1 MTDPSTPSRWRDA
14 ETLRTI
20 AVLIVI
26 ACGSWWLLGQFA
38 AVLRPLLLAIFLA
51 YVLMPTVMRFRK
63 TMPGLVGVVA
73 LTGLTGAVLG
83 VMALVTYSSLLG
95 IQDEFP
101 KIQKRAV
108 ELARDGGAYVE
119 KNVPWLVPDRGDPGD
134 NKTEVPIGPVKP
146 AEKPE
151 ITITEQI
158 VGFARTTA
166 GTAAV
171 AAASAVGEAV
181 VAGLYLFF
189 LLLEISRFPE
199 RVRSAYPA
207 ERADQILQVFGRI
220 SGAIIGYLKAKVIS
234 GMILALCAAIVLW
247 GFGVK
252 FVFLWAVFTFLCNF
266 IPYIGSVLGYG
277 LPAAFAGLM
286 LDGAVKPIACAIVL
300 LVVHV
305 VLATVGE
312 PMLIGKAVGLS
323 PLIILIALTMWGS
336 IWGLPGMF
344 LAVPLTMVVLIVLD
358 NIPSTRSFARLFLT

>member
-1 MTDPSTPSRWRDA
+1 MTDPSPPPRRRDV

-20 AVLIVI
+20 AAIVII

-38 AVLRPLLLAIFLA
+38 AVLRPLFLAVFLA

-63 TMPGLVGVVA
+63 TMPGLIGVVA
-73 LTGLTGAVLG
+73 LTGLTAGVIG
-83 VMALVTYSSLLG
+83 VMALITYSNLLS
-95 IQDEFP
+95 IQNEFP

-108 ELARDGGAYVE
+108 ELARDGGVYVE
-119 KNVPWLVPDRGDPGD
+119 KNLPWLVPDRGEP
-134 NKTEVPIGPVKP
+134 TEERTDRPVGPVKP

-151 ITITEQI
+151 VAMTEQL
-158 VGFARTTA
+158 VNFARTTA
-166 GTAAV
+166 GSAAV
-171 AAASAVGEAV
+171 VAASAVGEAV

-199 RVRSAYPA
+199 RVRSAYSA

-286 LDGAVKPIACAIVL
+286 LDGTVKPIACATVL

-305 VLATVGE
+305 FLATVGE